1 MFREIWNA
9 SWNFFSFASSKYDC
23 KFWNIPMLSKVS
35 YFFISREK
43 LLLEWYSEKGVSEW
57 NQRYFFFHSGGKKK
71 YRLISHREKNPGLFF
86 PKIVYF
92 RQKKI
97 SVIFLSYRSPYFC
110 QICGLQMK
118 KLTSYFGQNWGS
130 QMEIK
135 KYRLISVK
143 TVYFWRK

>member
-1 MFREIWNA
+1 MVDFAQNPLRKTLRIWKSAELVNQLQTA
-9 SWNFFSFASSKYDC
+9 L
-23 KFWNIPMLSKVS
+23 I
-35 YFFISREK
+35 
-43 LLLEWYSEKGVSEW
+43 KGVVFFYFPGKDTFRMIFGKKEWVSEISGI
-57 NQRYFFFHSGGKKK
+57 FFFPLWRKKK

-130 QMEIK
+130 QTEIK

>member
-1 MFREIWNA
+1 MRGPCAKNYQFLI
-9 SWNFFSFASSKYDC
+9 FCVDQFIKISFKSLTA
-23 KFWNIPMLSKVS
+23 KVS

-43 LLLEWYSEKGVSEW
+43 ILLEWYSEKRSEW
-57 NQRYFFFHSGGKKK
+57 VKSAVFFFPLWRKKK

-130 QMEIK
+130 QTEIK